1 MGRLLRAI
9 MGGSMAYLI
18 MAVCMCSHIAR
29 YDRVLSS
36 CHASTVSTGDQGTR
50 WRRPSGTF
58 HYCTVLTIVQ
68 HLYFPPP
75 RLYDFGAH
83 SLTCAPSFSRSHF
96 GPVGI
101 KVHQLVCFGY
111 HEIISAALT
120 RLSLSHLPSSVALS
134 DVAKSLSHLTVSLQQ
149 RSLWLSPLLPSP
161 SPTSQ
166 SLSNSAR
173 THSLCYCP
181 VFLPPRSLCPTALAV
196 GLSPL
201 FVPARYRP
209 RSHIHPLENIKQES
223 VPLPRRMLSLASPE
237 LRV

>member
-1 MGRLLRAI
+1 MIECCHHVTPQPFPPATRAPVGGGQAALFITAQCLRLCSICISHLP
-9 MGGSMAYLI
+9 
-18 MAVCMCSHIAR
+18 VCMISVLTRSLAHLRSLAVILVQLVLKFINWFALAITKSSQPLSLGFRSHI
-29 YDRVLSS
+29 
-36 CHASTVSTGDQGTR
+36 
-50 WRRPSGTF
+50 
-58 HYCTVLTIVQ
+58 
-68 HLYFPPP
+68 
-75 RLYDFGAH
+75 
-83 SLTCAPSFSRSHF
+83 SR
-96 GPVGI
+96 
-101 KVHQLVCFGY
+101 
-111 HEIISAALT
+111 A
-120 RLSLSHLPSSVALS
+120 LSLSPMLPSL
-134 DVAKSLSHLTVSLQQ
+134 
-149 RSLWLSPLLPSP
+149 